1 MWIAAVPVLRVMVV
15 LCNERENVAG
25 WIAAAINRLAMAK
38 KERREQWLVP
48 AAQATIV
55 LWGERENVAGW
66 IAAAINRLAMTKK
79 ERREQ

>member
-1 MWIAAVPVLRVMVV
+1 M
-15 LCNERENVAG
+15 AG
-25 WIAAAINRLAMAK
+25 WIAAAINRLAMTK
-38 KERREQWLVP
+38 QERREQWLVP

-79 ERREQ
+79 ERREQWLKKSVGNNQRW